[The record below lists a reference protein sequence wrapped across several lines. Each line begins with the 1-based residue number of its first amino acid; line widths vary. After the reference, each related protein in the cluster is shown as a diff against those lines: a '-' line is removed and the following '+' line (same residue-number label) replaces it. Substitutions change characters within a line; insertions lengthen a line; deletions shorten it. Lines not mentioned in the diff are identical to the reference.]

1 MQAQFNAAKADDDK
15 YVDLAIKSGMKYF
28 ELTDAQ
34 IAPIAKKVRNEVWK
48 QMEPDVGQD
57 IMNLI
62 RSQVK

>member
-1 MQAQFNAAKADDDK
+1 
-15 YVDLAIKSGMKYF
+15 MKYF